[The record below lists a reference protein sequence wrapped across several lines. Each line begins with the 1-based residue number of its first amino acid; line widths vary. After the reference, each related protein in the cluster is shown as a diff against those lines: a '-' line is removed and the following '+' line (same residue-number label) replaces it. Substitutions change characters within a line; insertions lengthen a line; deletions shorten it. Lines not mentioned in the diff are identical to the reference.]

1 MIEFGEGNRGGMDS
15 LLKETVETLA
25 PVPGF
30 APVESK
36 GKLIQV
42 VTQVGSA
49 HSTLVCSQPPAL
61 QECHDEMHLRQQFHG
76 IFGLFSDN
84 GGLAQIALLLQS
96 LVARPGI
103 RVKGAAGLDRVRDER
118 M

>member
-1 MIEFGEGNRGGMDS
+1 
-15 LLKETVETLA
+15 LLKEAVEKLA
-25 PVPGF
+25 PAPGF

-49 HSTLVCSQPPAL
+49 HSTLVCSQQPAL
-61 QECHDEMHLRQQFHG
+61 EECHDEMHMRQQFNG

-96 LVARPGI
+96 LVARPALG
-103 RVKGAAGLDRVRDER
+103 VKGAAGPSGQRRNIR
-118 M
+118 